1 MRLGAQSIWATRP
14 IVNTPPCEALASHQ
28 PVALIVSKNFSVGF
42 ENGGKKI
49 QPGATHI
56 WCDWRMEIVRPEEIH
71 LASYTDALKRAI
83 ALGTI
88 KIERAQAKLS
98 EIAADS
104 KLFLAKQ
111 DDPEALGGDI
121 ILPDGTYVPRIPAKT
136 RFLWDGEVCG
146 TINFRWQ
153 VGTTELPD
161 YYLGHIGFEVFS
173 WKRDM
178 GYASEALRQILP
190 EAIELEMPFVELVTN
205 IDNLSSQK
213 VIAKNGGMLFE
224 RIVQPQAY
232 GGVDGLKFRIYL

>member
-1 MRLGAQSIWATRP
+1 M
-14 IVNTPPCEALASHQ
+14 
-28 PVALIVSKNFSVGF
+28 
-42 ENGGKKI
+42 
-49 QPGATHI
+49 
-56 WCDWRMEIVRPEEIH
+56 WCDVRMEIVRPKETH
-71 LASYTDALKRAI
+71 LASYSDALMRAI

-98 EIAADS
+98 EIAAGP
-104 KLFLAKQ
+104 KAFLAKQ
-111 DDPEALGGDI
+111 EDPEALGGDI
-121 ILPDGTYVPRIPAKT
+121 RLPDGTYVPRIPAKT

-173 WKRDM
+173 WKSNM

-190 EAIELEMPFVELVTN
+190 EAIELGMPFVELVTN
-205 IDNLSSQK
+205 VENLSSQK
-213 VIAKNGGMLFE
+213 VIAKNGGVLLE
-224 RIVQPQAY
+224 RFVQPQAY